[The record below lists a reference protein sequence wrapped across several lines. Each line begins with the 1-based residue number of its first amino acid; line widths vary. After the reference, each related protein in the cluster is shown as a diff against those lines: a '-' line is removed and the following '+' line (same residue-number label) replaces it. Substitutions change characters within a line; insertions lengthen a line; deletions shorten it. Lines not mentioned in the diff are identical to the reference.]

1 MDQWLESLVPW
12 GAQAIAWVQAHSSPA
27 LDWTS
32 KVLTS
37 LGYEEIYLLLLPLIY
52 WCISREIG
60 IGLGYLSMLSA
71 WLNSAVKYVFAIPR
85 PSGPGIEMKA
95 PRLET
100 SPSFPSGHAQNA
112 VANWGYLAV
121 RFRSVALLLA
131 LALLIV
137 AIGLSRI
144 VLGVHF
150 PQDVLGGW
158 LIGLALLAAFAALE
172 PQLSRW
178 IAEQRT
184 PGRLALAVGLPILLM
199 LVHPADTAGLYP
211 AEGAVTPAA
220 ALVEGVLVGE
230 QKGLG
235 DDVAADFSVAGL
247 THILAIS
254 GYNITLVINIMA
266 LLLKTGGR
274 RLRFYITL
282 LALFVFAAITGF
294 SASVIRAS
302 LMGGFVTMALFA
314 GRRADS
320 VNVLLFSALM
330 MVFFNPLI
338 VFYDVSFQLSFL
350 STLGLILMSPL
361 WKKVARYL
369 PPLIGEDLAVTLS
382 AQIFTTPIIL
392 YNFSQLS
399 LVAPVTNIIFLPL
412 IPLIMASGFL
422 AVVLF
427 LLMPLFP
434 VYLIVS
440 TLCWLLCRLL
450 LDGVHLFASLPLASI
465 KIINFDLWW
474 LCFYYAFL
482 LAGLVWIK
490 VKSRP
495 ALEQGG

>member
-1 MDQWLESLVPW
+1 MKKRSRIKVWLVLFIALLGGGSYSVYRYWPKEWINPDDVCYYRDLGVDFILEGRVAVPAETGRNSLKL
-12 GAQAIAWVQAHSSPA
+12 I
-27 LDWTS
+27 LDKLVLDDVLKS
-32 KVLTS
+32 GRKIYLNGKVLLLTNRFPEY
-37 LGYEEIYLLLLPLIY
+37 GYGDRL
-52 WCISREIG
+52 RVAG
-60 IGLGYLSMLSA
+60 
-71 WLNSAVKYVFAIPR
+71 
-85 PSGPGIEMKA
+85 
-95 PRLET
+95 RLEK
-100 SPSFPSGHAQNA
+100 PQGGEEGVFDYA
-112 VANWGYLAV
+112 GYLAKEGICAV
-121 RFRSVALLLA
+121 VYFPKVVLKGHDDDFWSVFYWFRSFV
-131 LALLIV
+131 
-137 AIGLSRI
+137 
-144 VLGVHF
+144 
-150 PQDVLGGW
+150 GGSIND
-158 LIGLALLAAFAALE
+158 LF
-172 PQLSRW
+172 
-178 IAEQRT
+178 
-184 PGRLALAVGLPILLM
+184 
-199 LVHPADTAGLYP
+199 
-211 AEGAVTPAA
+211 GAPAA

-235 DDVAADFSVAGL
+235 DNVAADFSVAGL

-314 GRRADS
+314 GRRADA